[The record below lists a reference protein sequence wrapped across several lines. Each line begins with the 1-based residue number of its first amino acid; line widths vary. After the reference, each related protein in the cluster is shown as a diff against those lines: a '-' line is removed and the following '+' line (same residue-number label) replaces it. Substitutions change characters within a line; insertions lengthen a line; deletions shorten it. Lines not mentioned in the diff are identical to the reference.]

1 MKGGAAKWKDG
12 HWTLETSRALKTG
25 SKFDHDFVPA
35 RDVYLWVNVF
45 DPTQIRHTWH
55 ARPVRIVTQE

>member
-25 SKFDHDFVPA
+25 SKFDDDFAPG
-35 RDVYLWVNVF
+35 RDLYLWVKVF
-45 DPTQIRHTWH
+45 DTQIRHTRH